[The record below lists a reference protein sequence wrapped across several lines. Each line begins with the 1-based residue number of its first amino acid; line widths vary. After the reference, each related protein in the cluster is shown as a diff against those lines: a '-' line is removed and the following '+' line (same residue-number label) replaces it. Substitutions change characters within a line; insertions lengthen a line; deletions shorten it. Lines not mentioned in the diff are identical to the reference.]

1 MLLGCFLI
9 ASNAGIKLS
18 REVAIDFVVLEC
30 YWSKGMEEVG
40 SKKRCKDKVF
50 VLLLTEVKNISS
62 H

>member
-1 MLLGCFLI
+1 M
-9 ASNAGIKLS
+9 
-18 REVAIDFVVLEC
+18 AIDFVVLEC
-30 YWSKGMEEVG
+30 YWSKDMEEVG